1 MKHKAVLKQDFESG
15 TCIDVCME
23 FNLSF
28 SIMNYLYFV
37 LFGMVFCCYL

>member
-23 FNLSF
+23 FNS
-28 SIMNYLYFV
+28 SPLYNELFIFCT
-37 LFGMVFCCYL
+37 FGMVFCCYL